1 MSTIIEN
8 VQVQQPMLFQ
18 KFGKVFKK
26 NKVSHAY
33 IIQGTSSE
41 EEEQMALFIC
51 QGLFCENLSDTGIPC
66 GSCRSCHRIEQDE
79 HADIAMLGPDGQTIK
94 VDQIRQI
101 KSFFTS
107 SGVESRRKVLIISE
121 SEKMTVQSANS
132 LLKFIEEPDGELF
145 IFFLTNNVSSLL
157 PTIQSRCQLITL
169 KQLSK
174 TVLKKQLLNAE
185 ESVINS
191 DVLVELSNSQI
202 EAIELS
208 KDEWFLSACDFANRW
223 LEYMEKKDTR
233 SFIFVQQ
240 YLIKNIQDKEQQRF
254 FFDILIAM
262 MKCKMRLETNTQF
275 SKSNDYV
282 KMIMNATEA
291 KQKLASNVSFQ
302 NTCEQLAWKITTS
315 H

>member
-1 MSTIIEN
+1 MSTITEN
-8 VQVQQPMLFQ
+8 IQTQQPMLYQ
-18 KFGKVFKK
+18 KFSQVFKQH
-26 NKVSHAY
+26 KVSHAY
-33 IIQGTSSE
+33 IIQGSSSE

-51 QGLFCENLSDTGIPC
+51 QGLFCENLSDEGSPC
-66 GSCRSCHRIEQDE
+66 GNCRSCQRIEQDE
-79 HADIAMLGPDGQTIK
+79 HADIATLAPDGQTIK

-107 SGVESRRKVLIISE
+107 SGVESRRKVLIVSE

-145 IFFLTNNVSSLL
+145 IFFLTNNVMSLL

-174 TVLKKQLLNAE
+174 VVLKDQLLTTTDTPAN
-185 ESVINS
+185 I
-191 DVLVELSNSQI
+191 DLLVELTNSLN
-202 EAIELS
+202 EAQELS
-208 KDEWFLSACDFANRW
+208 KDEWFISSCDVASRW
-223 LEYMEKKDTR
+223 IQYMEKQDTR

-240 YLIKNIQDKEQQRF
+240 YLIKQVQDKEQQRF
-254 FFDILIAM
+254 FFDIIIAM
-262 MKCKMRLETNTQF
+262 LKCKMRSQINTQF
-275 SKSNDYV
+275 SNGIDYV